1 MTARFLQ
8 GFLTDR
14 KMDSPMITR
23 RAALALPGLASPAL
37 AQGMTNIRFT
47 LDWRLQG
54 VHSWYFLAQ
63 ERGWFRE
70 AGLNVTIDQGEGSA
84 ATITRVMSGAYDA
97 GFGDMTA
104 IIQQAVAR
112 PGDQPL
118 MVYQIYNRAPFAAVV
133 RADSPIRQLSD
144 LAGRRLGAQAGSATI
159 RVWPLLAR
167 LNGIDPTRNDVLNA
181 APNLQEQLLIQ
192 GQVEAAFV
200 FTVTSWMNLVAM
212 RQDPERGFRWFVF
225 ADHGLDLYSNGVMVS
240 QRLARDNPAA
250 VRGLV
255 GAINR
260 AMLEVGR
267 DPAEAIRV
275 ITRVEPTI
283 APAIEAQ
290 RAQYAWRTVIATEEA
305 TRLGAGDLDDA
316 RLARAIAQVREA
328 FELPRAP
335 EPREVFSRAFL
346 PARGLRDIP
355 AARG

>member
-1 MTARFLQ
+1 
-8 GFLTDR
+8 
-14 KMDSPMITR
+14 MITR
-23 RAALALPGLASPAL
+23 RASLALPGAVLAAPAL
-37 AQGMTNIRFT
+37 AQSLTNIRFT

-54 VHSWYFLAQ
+54 VHSWYYLAA

-70 AGLNVTIDQGEGSA
+70 AGLNVTLDQGEGSA
-84 ATITRVMSGAYDA
+84 ATISRIMSGAYDA
-97 GFGDMTA
+97 GFGDMNA

-112 PGDQPL
+112 PGEQPL

-144 LAGRRLGAQAGSATI
+144 LAGRRVGAQAGSATI

-167 LNGIDPTRNDVLNA
+167 LNGIDASRNEVLNA
-181 APNLQEQLLIQ
+181 APNLQEQLLLQ

-200 FTVTSWMNLVAM
+200 FTVTSYMNLIAM
-212 RQDPERGFRWFVF
+212 RRDPERDVRWFVF
-225 ADHGLDLYSNGVMVS
+225 ADHGLDIYSNGVMVS
-240 QRLARDNPAA
+240 PRLARDNPNA

-267 DPAEAIRV
+267 DPADAIRA

-283 APAIEAQ
+283 TPAIETQ

-305 TRLGAGDLDDA
+305 ARLGAGDLDDA

-346 PARGLRDIP
+346 PPREQRNIPVARG
-355 AARG
+355 